1 MIVTRMPLLHVR
13 LASCRGRAIAR
24 RHLRRHR
31 SLPPALPPRLLC
43 PKIMDAA
50 TVRKFLCA
58 SKAPLGNAGAAVIQ
72 TYKDDARDF
81 ARRSLLRRD
90 VEIADPP
97 GRCKK
102 KVGRGRCRRA
112 VSHGAIVQL
121 CHVHMET
128 DVSDYNLEAA
138 RAFHAWASNSASPAL
153 RRVMMRGRSRSP
165 ELPQTSR
172 ANPTQA

>member
-1 MIVTRMPLLHVR
+1 
-13 LASCRGRAIAR
+13 
-24 RHLRRHR
+24 
-31 SLPPALPPRLLC
+31 
-43 PKIMDAA
+43 MDAA

-153 RRVMMRGRSRSP
+153 RRVMMRGRSHSP